1 VDREGGSGEKRV
13 RKGKRGRMKFYGV
26 ERAEVDGMKGKSIQD
41 STRSII
47 IPVGVRTRV
56 NLNSEDVIH
65 SFSLNKINVHMDC
78 LPGRISSVV
87 IWVWRTRRQ
96 LATCQEICGVGHSNI
111 SLQVYWRI

>member
-1 VDREGGSGEKRV
+1 MGREGGERGTEEEK
-13 RKGKRGRMKFYGV
+13 KRGMKFYRV
-26 ERAEVDGMKGKSIQD
+26 EGAEVDRMKGKSIQD

-47 IPVGVRTRV
+47 MPVRVGTRV

-78 LPGRISSVV
+78 LPRRISSVV
-87 IWVWRTRRQ
+87 IRVWRTGRQ

-111 SLQVYWRI
+111 SLQVY

>member
-1 VDREGGSGEKRV
+1 MVEERRERGRKGT
-13 RKGKRGRMKFYGV
+13 KGKRGGKLEFYGV
-26 ERAEVDGMKGKSIQD
+26 ERAEVDRMKRKSIQD

-47 IPVGVRTRV
+47 IPVRVRTRV

-87 IWVWRTRRQ
+87 I
-96 LATCQEICGVGHSNI
+96 
-111 SLQVYWRI
+111 